1 MKWTPRKENKHS
13 ECQSTRKTHT
23 EEIKQES
30 ESGSDTAEILDL
42 SQQEFKITMNNMLR
56 SLTGKVYNMAKK
68 METLTKNKKEI
79 QN

>member
-1 MKWTPRKENKHS
+1 MFNFQQLLDMPKHK
-13 ECQSTRKTHT
+13 KTHT

-42 SQQEFKITMNNMLR
+42 SHQEFKITMNNMLR

-68 METLTKNKKEI
+68 KKKETLTKNKKEI